1 MDKSNTPPQDSP
13 EELEK
18 WDQMMARLKQLA
30 GMGPLKTVRD
40 PRTGVTRNVPAKPKS
55 DK

>member
-1 MDKSNTPPQDSP
+1 MDKIKPPP
-13 EELEK
+13 EDRPEDLEK

-40 PRTGVTRNVPAKPKS
+40 PKTGITRNVPVDPK
-55 DK
+55 KR